1 MIDLVRRSM
10 RIVCPSCEATY
21 NVADATLGAAV
32 RQVRCVRCSTVWQVD
47 PAPEPTDSIEVH
59 PDADLPP
66 SIAIPREMSEPAPP
80 PQPMSAT
87 HRLPTTLKPP
97 GGMTAVAFA
106 WLLSFAILGAT
117 GWAAV
122 IWRSAIMHAWEPSKR
137 LYQWLGLS

>member
-21 NVADATLGAAV
+21 NVPDATLGSAV
-32 RQVRCVRCSTVWQVD
+32 RQVRCARCSTVWQVD
-47 PAPEPTDSIEVH
+47 QTPGPADPIEDH

-66 SIAIPREMSEPAPP
+66 PIAIPRDVSEPAPP
-80 PQPMSAT
+80 LQPMSAT
-87 HRLPTTLKPP
+87 HRLPRTLKPS
-97 GGMTAVAFA
+97 GGMTAVVSG

-122 IWRSAIMHAWEPSKR
+122 MWRAAIMHSWEPSKR
-137 LYQWLGLS
+137 LYQWLGLG